1 MWLDSFGVMA
11 INGLFSWLASFRVR
25 VYFVNLFLWQPYHN
39 LFLNKMEHNDIQNI
53 EEAKN
58 RLKDFE
64 IPKKERLMK
73 LKLIQKLI
81 ENTDENNL
89 NDNLKAISKMLKKYI
104 TLMCLIY

>member
-1 MWLDSFGVMA
+1 MS
-11 INGLFSWLASFRVR
+11 SE
-25 VYFVNLFLWQPYHN
+25 
-39 LFLNKMEHNDIQNI
+39 KDIQAIGHDSKGIQNV
-53 EEAKN
+53 KN

-89 NDNLKAISKMLKKYI
+89 NDNLKAISKMLTDVKK
-104 TLMCLIY
+104 IYYFNVNDLLK

>member
-1 MWLDSFGVMA
+1 MTEKD
-11 INGLFSWLASFRVR
+11 
-25 VYFVNLFLWQPYHN
+25 
-39 LFLNKMEHNDIQNI
+39 I

-81 ENTDENNL
+81 ENTDEENL
-89 NDNLKAISKMLKKYI
+89 NDNLKAISKMLLDIKK
-104 TLMCLIY
+104 IYYFNVNDLLK

>member
-1 MWLDSFGVMA
+1 
-11 INGLFSWLASFRVR
+11 
-25 VYFVNLFLWQPYHN
+25 
-39 LFLNKMEHNDIQNI
+39 MESNDIENV
-53 EEAKN
+53 KN

-89 NDNLKAISKMLKKYI
+89 NDNLKAISKMLTDVKK
-104 TLMCLIY
+104 IYYFNVSDLLK

>member
-1 MWLDSFGVMA
+1 MTEQD
-11 INGLFSWLASFRVR
+11 
-25 VYFVNLFLWQPYHN
+25 
-39 LFLNKMEHNDIQNI
+39 I

-89 NDNLKAISKMLKKYI
+89 NDNLKAITKMLTDVKK
-104 TLMCLIY
+104 IYYFNVSDLLK

>member
-1 MWLDSFGVMA
+1 
-11 INGLFSWLASFRVR
+11 
-25 VYFVNLFLWQPYHN
+25 
-39 LFLNKMEHNDIQNI
+39 MEHNDIDSV
-53 EEAKN
+53 KN

-89 NDNLKAISKMLKKYI
+89 NDNLKAITKMLTDVKK
-104 TLMCLIY
+104 IYYFNVSDLLK